1 MTTTTP
7 NQATIRFQLPRR
19 HAGLKLVVIGVF
31 CVSLAA
37 GFVASVEQTA
47 HRAVRGTELS
57 AAQAASA
64 GAIAVAT
71 R

>member
-1 MTTTTP
+1 MTTTTQ
-7 NQATIRFQLPRR
+7 NQATITFQLPRR

-47 HRAVRGTELS
+47 HQAVQGTQLS
-57 AAQAASA
+57 AAQPASA
-64 GAIAVAT
+64 GANAVAM